1 MALLK
6 ASTAWSKSRRGAA
19 RNRSPSALY
28 GSGYVAS
35 SWVAARNCAA
45 AFQRLPRAWCTA
57 PSVYCAT
64 TKLASTSIARESRS
78 TAFSLASWPPRAAAI
93 CARANSSNA
102 RTDFVGVDAQAP
114 RGLEHGGLAPRLRLA
129 EGAQPRPVD
138 LDEGGRLH
146 ETQRHG
152 LGGALADPLLVGG
165 QAIGLEGH
173 DEDRPRL
180 DRGLGGNH
188 RDEPAARQDRDEHP
202 ASSHQAPSSPRSGTG
217 VARRSLRLNQPLI
230 RDRPP
235 GPTRRRAISGT
246 IMSATIPTSH
256 GQISTA
262 IRERRRSFKN
272 ASCGSWSAEPPVSSA
287 SSRNSVSST
296 PRSRRS

>member
-19 RNRSPSALY
+19 RNKSPSALY

-45 AFQRLPRAWCTA
+45 AFQRLPRVWCTA

-102 RTDFVGVDAQAP
+102 RTDLVGDGHRLHGDGVAAPAPELEDPGLEHQLVVGAGDAAVESGVDAQAP

-138 LDEGGRLH
+138 LDEGGGLH

-152 LGGALADPLLVGG
+152 LGGALADPLLVDG
-165 QAIGLEGH
+165 QAIRLEGH

-180 DRGLGGNH
+180 DRGLGGNP

-202 ASSHQAPSSPRSGTG
+202 ASSHQAPSSRRSGTG
-217 VARRSLRLNQPLI
+217 LARRSLRLSQPLI

-235 GPTRRRAISGT
+235 R
-246 IMSATIPTSH
+246 
-256 GQISTA
+256 
-262 IRERRRSFKN
+262 
-272 ASCGSWSAEPPVSSA
+272 PP
-287 SSRNSVSST
+287 
-296 PRSRRS
+296 PRSAMS